1 MLEIELQMVA
11 FTSVSSF
18 SWRRGAATS
27 EAGSGST
34 AGSVGFVV
42 VFSSRESATFVFIGT
57 GSTHFKLKAKRTNGI
72 VFCVEIVDVL
82 RVCFCVCGKSVQLV
96 STTVGEEEYMKICE
110 RDEREGD

>member
-18 SWRRGAATS
+18 SGRRGAATS

-42 VFSSRESATFVFIGT
+42 VFSSTESATFVFIGT

-82 RVCFCVCGKSVQLV
+82 RVCFLRVWEVCP
-96 STTVGEEEYMKICE
+96 VGFDNSGRGGVYE
-110 RDEREGD
+110 DL